1 MIGANTSTLSQF
13 VKILIIAPEIAPFAK
28 VGGLADVTGTLP
40 KALEQLG
47 HDVKVVCP
55 LYGTIRRDESWI
67 PEGKP
72 LCVPMGTGIR
82 YARVWERH
90 MPGSNVPAY
99 FIEYDEF
106 FARPEI
112 YEGPWGWHSDNDRR
126 FGFFS
131 RAALELCFWMDW
143 MPDVVHVHDWP
154 TGLVPVML
162 NTVYAGTPL
171 GRAASVM
178 TIHNIQH
185 QGYCDHSIIGFL
197 GLPEWLFRAD
207 HIEAMGAVSMLK
219 GGIFHATKI
228 TTVSPTYAKEIQ
240 GTIGGQG
247 LNGILTFRA
256 SDLIGVLNGIDTSVW
271 NPATDPTLPAKYD
284 PANLGP
290 KTDCKNYLCQRFGLR
305 YNQQTPIYGVVSR
318 LYEQKGLDLLKAI
331 VARLMEKLD
340 IQIVVLGTGESDLEY
355 AFSDFH
361 GRYSGRFAT
370 WIGFDDTRAHLVYA
384 GADFL
389 LMPSRFEPCGLGQMY
404 AMTYGTIPVVR
415 NTGGL
420 ADTVRQYDEKD
431 GSGTGFLFN
440 DPTPDALYEAIERSS
455 KVWREHPDRI
465 RAMQERDMKQDYS
478 WDTSANAY
486 ANVYRWAIETRL
498 GMNMEA
504 ASSASAVQQ

>member
-1 MIGANTSTLSQF
+1 M
-13 VKILIIAPEIAPFAK
+13 KILIITPEVAPYAK
-28 VGGLADVTGTLP
+28 VGGLADVAGALP

-47 HDVKVVCP
+47 HDVRVVCP
-55 LYGTIRRDESWI
+55 LYGSIRRDETWS
-67 PEGKP
+67 PVGKP
-72 LCVPMGTGIR
+72 LCIPMGTGIR
-82 YARVWERH
+82 YARVWEH
-90 MPGSNVPAY
+90 TLPGSNVPAY

-131 RAALELCFWMDW
+131 RAALEMCFWMDW

-171 GRAASVM
+171 GKAASVL

-207 HIEAMGAVSMLK
+207 QIEAMGAVSMLK
-219 GGIFHATKI
+219 GGLFHATKI

-240 GTIGGQG
+240 GPVGGQG
-247 LNGILTFRA
+247 LNNILSFRA
-256 SDLIGVLNGIDTSVW
+256 ADLIGVLNGIDTSVW
-271 NPATDPTLPAKYD
+271 NPLRDKALPAQFS
-284 PANLGP
+284 PQVLAP
-290 KTDCKNYLCQRFGLR
+290 KAESKKALCEKFGLR
-305 YNQQTPIYGVVSR
+305 YNPKTPVYGIVSR
-318 LYEQKGLDLLKAI
+318 LYEQKGLDLLRTVVPQI
-331 VARLMEKLD
+331 MDKLD
-340 IQIVVLGTGESDLEY
+340 AQIVVLGAGESDLEY

-370 WIGFDDTRAHLVYA
+370 WIGFDDTRAHLVY
-384 GADFL
+384 GGGDFF

-404 AMTYGTIPVVR
+404 AMAYGTLPVVR
-415 NTGGL
+415 ATGGL
-420 ADTVRQYDEKD
+420 VDTVRDYNEKD
-431 GSGTGFLFN
+431 GSGTGFIFN
-440 DPTPDALYEAIERSS
+440 DPLPDALYWAIDRSC
-455 KVWREHPDRI
+455 KVWHERPDAI
-465 RAMQERDMKQDYS
+465 RKMQERAMLQDFS

-486 ANVYRWAIETRL
+486 ANVYRWAVETRL
-498 GMNMEA
+498 GLNLDEPA
-504 ASSASAVQQ
+504 RVG